1 MANKLFFL
9 TFFISTIVL
18 LSGCASEEKA
28 MKNGVFEFDSGG
40 IYHLQGYGGWKIK
53 LDIKREFSITHN
65 VRGRVKKYGTFLLT
79 EKENSDLWELI
90 CAVNIE
96 DMKPSQRARMPDEV
110 EYTFTL
116 KNEAQIHSLQILIN
130 DARKNNKITILI
142 GYIAIL
148 IEKYTGE
155 RPFLR

>member
-1 MANKLFFL
+1 MRNR
-9 TFFISTIVL
+9 
-18 LSGCASEEKA
+18 
-28 MKNGVFEFDSGG
+28 VFEFDSGG
-40 IYHLQGYGGWKIK
+40 AYHFQGHGGWKIK
-53 LDIKREFSITHN
+53 LDIEQEFSITHN
-65 VRGRVKKYGTFLLT
+65 VRGKAKKYGTFLLT

-90 CAVNIE
+90 CDVNIE
-96 DMKPSQRARMPDEV
+96 DMNSSERARVSDEI

-116 KNEAQIHSLQILIN
+116 RNEAQIHSLQILIN

-142 GYIAIL
+142 DYIAVL